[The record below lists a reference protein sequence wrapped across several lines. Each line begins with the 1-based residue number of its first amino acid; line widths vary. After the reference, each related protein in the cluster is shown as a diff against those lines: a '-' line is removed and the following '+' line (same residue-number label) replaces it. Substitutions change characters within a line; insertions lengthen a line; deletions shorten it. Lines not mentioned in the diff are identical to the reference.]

1 MFDRKIVYLK
11 GHLMLTAG
19 DPMTAIQSCRNLA
32 NENTSEDLMK
42 EISKKNSNHRLNIE
56 DVLEPKFQG

>member
-1 MFDRKIVYLK
+1 
-11 GHLMLTAG
+11 MLTAS
-19 DPMTAIQSCRNLA
+19 DPMAAIQSCSNLA

-42 EISKKNSNHRLNIE
+42 EISKANSNNRLNIE